1 MTKKIGRFIGLGN
14 WVNGVAFEFFSML
27 MICNLYPFGFKK
39 EKDPPLLT
47 HDNSRRPI
55 LLIHGIFHN
64 HSAFFKMKKRLIK
77 YGWNKI
83 YTINLATYSQSI
95 EDLAVL
101 TEKKVDAIL
110 EQNPK
115 GNPRVGKVDII
126 AHSLGGIIARYYIQI
141 LSGHQKVKHCVT
153 LGTPHQGT
161 LLSNLGI
168 GKSIQ
173 ELRATSGLIKK
184 LNSKPL
190 PKSVSFTSFW
200 SPFDTMV
207 WPPRYSQI
215 RHDVK
220 TDSHVQNIQIT
231 DAGHAGLLFSKEVF
245 YKIATIL
252 DGEQRYPTVIER
264 KERRK
269 SFLGRLAPRLSRSS
283 LIS

>member
-1 MTKKIGRFIGLGN
+1 MTKKIGLRN
-14 WVNGVAFEFFSML
+14 WINGVAFEFLSIL
-27 MICNLYPFGFKK
+27 IICNLYPLGLKK

-47 HDNSRRPI
+47 HDNTRRPI

-64 HSAFFKMKKRLIK
+64 HSAFFKMKKRLLR
-77 YGWNKI
+77 YGWDKI
-83 YTINLATYSQSI
+83 YTINLATYSQGI
-95 EDLAVL
+95 EELAVL
-101 TEKKVDAIL
+101 TEKKIDAIL
-110 EQNPK
+110 VQTRAN
-115 GNPRVGKVDII
+115 RVDII
-126 AHSLGGIIARYYIQI
+126 AHSLGGTIARYYIQV

-168 GKSIQ
+168 GKSIL

-190 PKSVSFTSFW
+190 PRSVSFTSFW

-215 RHDVK
+215 KHDVK
-220 TDSHVQNIQIT
+220 TDSHIQNIKIT
-231 DAGHAGLLFSKEVF
+231 HAGHAGLLFSKEVF

-252 DGEQRYPTVIER
+252 DGERRYPTVIER
-264 KERRK
+264 KEKRR
-269 SFLGRLAPRLSRSS
+269 SFIARLTLRSS
-283 LIS
+283 PNVS